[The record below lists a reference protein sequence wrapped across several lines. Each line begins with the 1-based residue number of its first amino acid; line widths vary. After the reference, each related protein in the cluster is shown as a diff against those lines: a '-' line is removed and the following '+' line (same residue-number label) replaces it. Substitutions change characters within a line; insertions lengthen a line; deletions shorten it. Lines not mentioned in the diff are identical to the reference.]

1 MRRLRASLWLVL
13 LVCWFSGCASLEEP
27 AREAPSYA
35 RAADQYR
42 AFADADAL
50 AAYLRAGSEA
60 GPLVSAHRGG
70 PTPAYPENAIAT
82 FERALR
88 YTPALIECDVRM
100 TRDSVLVLM
109 HDETLDRTTTGK
121 GTLADQSLEAVR
133 KLLLVD
139 HLGIITPFRI
149 PTLDEALAWS
159 RGRAVLTLD
168 VKRGVPPAHVVR
180 AIRRM
185 RAENRVV
192 VITHTLAA
200 AQRIHQLAP
209 ELMISASVET
219 LADTQALLDS
229 GIDPSR
235 LIVFTG
241 VGEVKPDVIDLLHR
255 HDIRAIL
262 GTFGLIDDRAQEG
275 GAAVYQALI
284 DRGIDVVATDTVPL
298 AAEAVEAYRMAEM
311 P

>member
-1 MRRLRASLWLVL
+1 MRRLRASLWFL
-13 LVCWFSGCASLEEP
+13 LFACWLSGCASLEEP
-27 AREAPSYA
+27 ARKAPAYA

-42 AFADADAL
+42 AFADADAR
-50 AAYLRAGSEA
+50 AAYLRAGSTA

-70 PTPAYPENAIAT
+70 PTPAFPENALVT

-109 HDETLDRTTTGK
+109 HDETLDRTTTGE
-121 GTLADQSLEAVR
+121 GTVAGQPFEALR

-139 HLGIITPFRI
+139 DRSIITPFRI

-159 RGRAVLTLD
+159 RGRTVLTLD
-168 VKRGVPPAHVVR
+168 VKDDVPPAHIVR

-185 RAENRVV
+185 NAENRVV
-192 VITHTLAA
+192 LITYTLAA
-200 AQRIHQLAP
+200 AQHVHQLAP
-209 ELMISASVET
+209 DLMISASAET
-219 LADTQALLDS
+219 LAEAQALLDS
-229 GIDPSR
+229 GIDHAR

-241 VGEVKPDVIDLLHR
+241 VGEVKPDVIDLLHT
-255 HDIRAIL
+255 HGIRAML
-262 GTFGLIDDRAQEG
+262 GTFGLVDDRAREG

-284 DRGIDVVATDTVPL
+284 DRGVDVVATDMVPL
-298 AAEAVEAYRMAEM
+298 AAEAVEAYRMVKM
-311 P
+311 R